1 MFHRIYLPFRLLN
14 INNIRNND
22 TKILRGKTYTYK
34 RFSIL
39 FEITL
44 QVAEIFFIMI
54 HCVLLL

>member
-14 INNIRNND
+14 INSIDD

-34 RFSIL
+34 HLIL

-44 QVAEIFFIMI
+44 QVSEIYFINA
-54 HCVLLL
+54 LLNYK